1 MHPMH
6 RDPDIE
12 DVEARIMRRRH
23 EMNRV
28 THETGHRAMKALA
41 SPGALVGAA
50 VVGFLAGGGI
60 GRRPHLKAG
69 RSGRRRSDPVS
80 RTAAK
85 TGVAGALMTGAMW
98 LVRARFGS
106 GAGLAKYLMARL
118 PSRLQHSRRPE
129 ATSSWHTTRR

>member
-1 MHPMH
+1 MS

-12 DVEARIMRRRH
+12 TVEARITRRRH
-23 EMNRV
+23 DLNRV

-60 GRRPHLKAG
+60 GRRPHPSAA
-69 RSGRRRSDPVS
+69 RSGRRRNDPAGA
-80 RTAAK
+80 RAAK
-85 TGVAGALMTGAMW
+85 TGLAGALMTGAMW

-106 GAGLAKYLMARL
+106 GAGLAKYVMSRL
-118 PSRLQHSRRPE
+118 PSRRPE
-129 ATSSWHTTRR
+129 ATSSRHPTRR

>member
-1 MHPMH
+1 MHQMS

-12 DVEARIMRRRH
+12 TVEARIMRRRH

-28 THETGHRAMKALA
+28 THETGHRAMKVLA

-60 GRRPHLKAG
+60 GHRSHPHKRA
-69 RSGRRRSDPVS
+69 GRRRSDPAGA
-80 RTAAK
+80 RAAK
-85 TGVAGALMTGAMW
+85 TGIAGALMTGAMW

-106 GAGLAKYLMARL
+106 GAGLAKYVMSRL
-118 PSRLQHSRRPE
+118 PSRRPV
-129 ATSSWHTTRR
+129 ATSSWHPTRR

>member
-1 MHPMH
+1 MS

-12 DVEARIMRRRH
+12 QVEARIMHRRH

-28 THETGHRAMKALA
+28 THETGHRAMKVLA

-60 GRRPHLKAG
+60 ARRPHPSAA
-69 RSGRRRSDPVS
+69 RSGRRRSDPAGA
-80 RTAAK
+80 RAAK

-106 GAGLAKYLMARL
+106 GAGLAKYVVSRL
-118 PSRLQHSRRPE
+118 PTRRPE
-129 ATSSWHTTRR
+129 ATSSRHTTRR